1 MKKKQLERD
10 DDGNLIMNESNILM
24 ICEKEGLYE
33 YPELN
38 TKLYLHFKGNI
49 NSIMKK
55 ALEK

>member
-38 TKLYLHFKGNI
+38 TKLYLHFKG
-49 NSIMKK
+49 KY
-55 ALEK
+55 